1 MTDFLCRGS
10 GGVVETAVSVV
21 PPLALK
27 AQLFVSKSEKERY
40 CRGLLQNPP
49 QLQGPLMAFVLIM
62 TSDQEMEDLVNLKR
76 KENVEISRLD
86 VVFAHREEI
95 CIGNIFVC
103 TLTYLDLLIFLSRT
117 LERVNRS
124 TGKE

>member
-1 MTDFLCRGS
+1 M
-10 GGVVETAVSVV
+10 
-21 PPLALK
+21 
-27 AQLFVSKSEKERY
+27 SKSEKERY
-40 CRGLLQNPP
+40 CQGLPQNPP

-124 TGKE
+124 AGKE

>member
-1 MTDFLCRGS
+1 
-10 GGVVETAVSVV
+10 
-21 PPLALK
+21 
-27 AQLFVSKSEKERY
+27 
-40 CRGLLQNPP
+40 
-49 QLQGPLMAFVLIM
+49 MAFVLIM
-62 TSDQEMEDLVNLKR
+62 TSDQEREDLVNLKR

-124 TGKE
+124 AGKE